1 MKKPRRQIRVA
12 RSRRLGRTASTDP
25 TQAARW
31 RRAGELLRTGL
42 ATVAV
47 LALYFTV
54 PLASGEFSAFGRL
67 IGASIALVVLG
78 YAIVQ
83 VIRQRSNLSR
93 LIVLFV
99 VVAAVFSAL
108 FFVIARNW
116 PGSFEGLD
124 TRIDALY
131 FTLTTM
137 TTTGYGDIHAVGQV
151 ARVLVSAVFVFD
163 FVFIGLVAGELS
175 RHVERSRIAAR
186 TIVSATAVATTT
198 TSEGGNET
206 TTATTTQTSIT
217 TDPGVTGGEDE
228 DIEGPA
234 GRAGDPDGVGNER
247 GPA

>member
-1 MKKPRRQIRVA
+1 MEKSPRQKQLG
-12 RSRRLGRTASTDP
+12 RSRRFKRSASTDP
-25 TQAARW
+25 SQAARW
-31 RRAGELLRTGL
+31 RRVGELLRTGL

-47 LALYFTV
+47 IALYFTV

-67 IGASIALVVLG
+67 TGASIALVVLG

-83 VIRQRSNLSR
+83 VVRQRSNLSR

-163 FVFIGLVAGELS
+163 FVFIGLVAAELS
-175 RHVERSRIAAR
+175 RHVDRSRLTAR
-186 TIVSATAVATTT
+186 TVVNVTAVATAP
-198 TSEGGNET
+198 TSDSGDETGAVGEEPRGRDGDGEEGH
-206 TTATTTQTSIT
+206 
-217 TDPGVTGGEDE
+217 
-228 DIEGPA
+228 PA
-234 GRAGDPDGVGNER
+234 
-247 GPA
+247 